1 MNNMDMD
8 NMDKVLLQ
16 IQTWLAE
23 YGLKVI
29 AAIQIFVIGRIVA
42 RWLTR
47 VLGKVMS
54 KSNVDP
60 TLARFAER
68 GVFILLMLIVV
79 MAALDQVG
87 VQTTSLVAVLGAAGL
102 AIGLAMQGSLANF
115 AAGVL
120 IIMFRPF
127 KVGDYIEAAGTAGSV
142 EAISIFTTDL
152 KTPDNRAVI
161 IPNAAITGGNITNYS
176 AKQTRRL
183 DMVFGVSYSDD
194 LKAARAILERV
205 VSEDPR
211 VLKEPAPTIAVGEL
225 GASSVDFVVRPWVK
239 GSDYWALK
247 FDLNEKIKVELEAG
261 GCSIPFPQRDV
272 HLFQEKTA

>member
-29 AAIQIFVIGRIVA
+29 AAILIFVIGRIVA

-47 VLGKVMS
+47 VLGRVMQR
-54 KSNVDP
+54 SNVDP
-60 TLARFAER
+60 TLSRFAER
-68 GVFILLMLIVV
+68 GIFILLMLVV
-79 MAALDQVG
+79 IMAALDQVG

-102 AIGLAMQGSLANF
+102 AVGLALQGSLANF
-115 AAGVL
+115 AAGVM

-127 KVGDYIEAAGTAGSV
+127 KIGDYIEAGGTAGIV
-142 EAISIFTTDL
+142 EAIGIFTTNM
-152 KTPDNRAVI
+152 KTPDNRVVI
-161 IPNAAITGGNITNYS
+161 VPNAQITGDTITNFS
-176 AKQTRRL
+176 ANDTRRL
-183 DMVFGVSYSDD
+183 DLVFGVSYGDD
-194 LKAARAILERV
+194 LKAARAIFERV
-205 VSEDPR
+205 LSEDQR
-211 VLKEPAPTIAVGEL
+211 VLKEPKHTIGVGEL

-239 GSDYWALK
+239 GSDYWGVK
-247 FDLNEKIKVELEAG
+247 FDLLEKIKVELEAG

-272 HLFQEKTA
+272 HLFEEKTG

>member
-1 MNNMDMD
+1 MNNMDQI
-8 NMDKVLLQ
+8 LLQ
-16 IQTWLAE
+16 MQTWLAE
-23 YGLKVI
+23 YGLKVV
-29 AAIQIFVIGRIVA
+29 AAILIFVIGRWVA

-47 VLGKVMS
+47 IMGRLMAKG
-54 KSNVDP
+54 NVDP

-68 GVFILLMLIVV
+68 GVFILLMVV
-79 MAALDQVG
+79 VIMAALDRIG

-102 AIGLAMQGSLANF
+102 AVGLALQGSLANF

-127 KVGDYIEAAGTAGSV
+127 KIGDYIEAGGTAGIV
-142 EAISIFTTDL
+142 EAISIFTTNL

-161 IPNAAITGGNITNYS
+161 VPNSAVTGGTITNYS
-176 AKQTRRL
+176 ANETRRL

-194 LKAARAILERV
+194 LRLARSIIERV
-205 VSEDPR
+205 VTADPR
-211 VLKEPAPTIAVGEL
+211 VLQDPKPTIAVGEL

-239 GSDYWALK
+239 GSDYWAVK
-247 FDLNEKIKVELEAG
+247 FDLLEKIKVELEAG

-272 HLFQEKTA
+272 HLFREKTA

>member
-1 MNNMDMD
+1 MNNME
-8 NMDKVLLQ
+8 NMDQILLQ
-16 IQTWLAE
+16 LQTWLAE
-23 YGLKVI
+23 YGLKLV
-29 AAIQIFVIGRIVA
+29 AAILIFVIGRWIA
-42 RWLTR
+42 RKLTQF
-47 VLGKVMS
+47 LGKLMT
-54 KSNVDP
+54 KGNVDP

-68 GVFILLMLIVV
+68 GVFILLMLVV
-79 MAALDQVG
+79 IMAALDRIG

-102 AIGLAMQGSLANF
+102 AVGLAMQGSLANF

-176 AKQTRRL
+176 AKETRRL

-194 LKAARAILERV
+194 LKVARSILEQV
-205 VSEDPR
+205 VNADPR
-211 VLKEPAPTIAVGEL
+211 VLKDPAPTIAVGEL

-247 FDLNEKIKVELEAG
+247 FDLNEKIKVALEAG